1 LKNHEEKKMPYSAVD
16 LHQVKTVPLPA
27 RQNRVGTENLVFPN
41 SSVEPF
47 DTLDF
52 REIVERILTAR
63 RAGKPVVW
71 MQGAH
76 VIKCGLAP
84 VIIDLLK
91 KGFIQHIASNG
102 AATIH
107 DFEIALLGHT
117 SEDVAQSLKDG
128 TFGMAEETGAMMN
141 RAIQYGSKNG
151 MGIGES
157 LGEMIGTEACF
168 AEHRDVSL
176 LYNAWKL
183 GIPYTVHVAVGTD
196 IIHQHP
202 AADFAAIGW
211 GTGQDFKIFC
221 QSICHLEGGV
231 FLNFG
236 SSVIGP
242 EVFLKAVSI
251 ARNLGN
257 PLKVFTT
264 ANFDLVDLGDYREP
278 LGEDKVQYYYRP
290 RKNIVNR
297 PVMLGGKGFHVCGN
311 HRQTIPNLHKL
322 LTSGGDIFPIE
333 SQRIQIN
340 PIEKLRMDVKQIL
353 EQAVQMHP
361 ALESCKDQ
369 IACAYQLIRHCYITG
384 GILFLAGNGGSMA
397 DALHISGELG
407 KAFKIHRQIPDG
419 LKERLSEL
427 KDGDILAKNLEP
439 AFRAY
444 VLGLNP
450 VLRSAIEND
459 YQDSDLSIAQELY
472 AMSRPGDV
480 LLSIS
485 TSGNAVNLHHAANLA
500 KTLGVSVIGLSGA
513 KGGLM
518 RNDADIFISVEADR
532 TDEIQNLHILVYHTL
547 CSMIEQDF
555 YQ

>member
-1 LKNHEEKKMPYSAVD
+1 MPYSAVN
-16 LHQVKTVPLPA
+16 LHRVKTVPLPA
-27 RQNRVGTENLVFPN
+27 RQNRVGTENLVFPT
-41 SSVEPF
+41 SPVDAF
-47 DTLDF
+47 DTPDF
-52 REIVERILTAR
+52 REIVERILAAR
-63 RAGKPVVW
+63 KAGKPVLW

-84 VIIDLLK
+84 VVIDLLK

-141 RAIQYGSKNG
+141 RAIQYGTKNG

-157 LGEMIGTEACF
+157 LGEMIATEACF
-168 AEHRDVSL
+168 TAHRDVSL

-183 GIPYTVHVAVGTD
+183 GIPYTVHVAIGTD

-221 QSICHLEGGV
+221 QSVGSLEGGV

-264 ANFDLVDLGDYREP
+264 ANFDLIDLGDYRVP
-278 LGEDKVQYYYRP
+278 LDEDKVQYYYRP

-311 HRQTIPNLHKL
+311 HRLTIPNLHRQ
-322 LTSGGDIFPIE
+322 LTSEGETFPVE
-333 SQRIQIN
+333 SQKIHFT
-340 PIEKLRMDVKQIL
+340 PSDSLCADVKQLL

-361 ALESCKDQ
+361 ALESSKDS
-369 IACAYQLIRHCYITG
+369 IARAYQLIRHSYTTG

-407 KAFKIHRQIPDG
+407 KAFMIHRRMPDV
-419 LKERLSEL
+419 LRERLSVYEN
-427 KDGDILAKNLEP
+427 GDVLAKNLEP

-450 VLRSAIEND
+450 VLRSAIDND
-459 YQDSDLSIAQELY
+459 YPDADLSIAQELY

-485 TSGNAVNLHHAANLA
+485 TSGNAKNLHHAANLA
-500 KTLGVSVIGLSGA
+500 KSMGVSVIGLSGA
-513 KGGLM
+513 KGGMM
-518 RNDADIFISVEADR
+518 RHDADVFISVEANR
-532 TDEIQNLHILVYHTL
+532 TDEIQNLHIIVYHTL

-555 YQ
+555 YGGNA